1 MEQMIPGFLEEML
14 KKTVW
19 RGSFRED
26 PRGISGKTPGDTP
39 GQSPKGGPELGG
51 AGTYRCRDRV

>member
-14 KKTVW
+14 KKQYGEEAFAKILAGYQARRPVTL
-19 RGSFRED
+19 GS
-26 PRGISGKTPGDTP
+26 I
-39 GQSPKGGPELGG
+39 PKGGPELGG